1 MIEKY
6 SESGLNKDIL
16 KSIDELGFVDST
28 PVQAAAIP
36 FILNKKNDLIALAH
50 TGTGKTA
57 AFGLPILQQVDID
70 NKHTQ
75 AIILSPTRELCMQI
89 CDDLR
94 KYSKHL
100 KGVTITSVYGGAN
113 IDTQL
118 RALKKGVHIVVG
130 TPGRTLDLIKRK
142 ALKLETIKWVV
153 LDEADEMLN
162 MGFQEDL
169 DAILENTPHEKRTFL
184 FSATMPKSVLR
195 IAERYMNTWEKIA
208 VDSEN
213 TGASNV
219 KHHYYVT
226 KASNRF
232 EALKRIVDVQP
243 DIYGIIFTRTRREAK
258 ELADSLMQNG
268 YNADALHGD
277 IPQAQRTV
285 VMNRFKK
292 RQLQLLVATDVAA
305 RGVDVTDL
313 THVINYNLPDDR
325 EVYVHRSGRTGRA
338 GKFGVSIAIVHS
350 RELNKIR
357 DIERFAKVDFQRQQI
372 PTGSE
377 ICERQLFNLVNKIEE
392 TQVSEKQIEKF
403 LPAIY
408 DKLSHLSR
416 EELIQKM
423 VSVEFNRFLEYYR
436 NAQDLNVDV
445 KSDRKGNDK
454 KVREN
459 FTTLS
464 LSVGKDEGMDAR
476 NLIGMINELT
486 DSSDIPIGRIVLD
499 EHETLFEVDNDHKKK
514 VLDAFTE
521 LAEEYPDV
529 VVKEYGGVLASEPQ
543 RSRGRGGRSGSRNAG
558 RGGQGGRSNSRNRS
572 NRSGG
577 DGRKGNR
584 SGGTR
589 DNYGNSSNKKR
600 KPTSKERKQRKRY

>member
-6 SESGLNKDIL
+6 SQSGLNEDIL
-16 KSIDELGFVDST
+16 KSIDELGFIDST
-28 PVQAAAIP
+28 PVQSAAIP
-36 FILNKKNDLIALAH
+36 FILSKKNDLIALAQ

-57 AFGLPILQQVDID
+57 AFGLPILQQVDVN
-70 NKHTQ
+70 NKNTQ

-94 KYSKHL
+94 NYSKHL
-100 KGVTITSVYGGAN
+100 KGITITSVYGGAS

-118 RALKKGVHIVVG
+118 KALKKGVHIVVG
-130 TPGRTLDLIKRK
+130 TPGRTLDLIKRR
-142 ALKLETIKWVV
+142 ALNLETIKWVV

-169 DAILENTPHEKRTFL
+169 DAILENTPKEKRTFL

-213 TGASNV
+213 SGSENV
-219 KHHYYVT
+219 QHDYYVT
-226 KASNRF
+226 KASNRY

-243 DIYGIIFTRTRREAK
+243 DIYGIIFTRTRIEAK
-258 ELADSLMQNG
+258 DLADSLVQNG

-277 IPQAQRTV
+277 VPQAQRTV

-338 GKFGVSIAIVHS
+338 GKFGISIAIVHS
-350 RELNKIR
+350 RELNKIK
-357 DIERFAKVDFQRQQI
+357 DIERFAKIKFTRQQI

-377 ICERQLFNLVNKIEE
+377 ICERQLFKLVGKIEE
-392 TQVSEKQIEKF
+392 TQVSEQQIEKF

-408 DKLSHLSR
+408 DKLSHLTR

-423 VSVEFNRFLEYYR
+423 VSVEFNRFLEYYK

-445 KSDRKGNDK
+445 KSDSGRERKEK
-454 KVREN
+454 EN
-459 FTTLS
+459 FSTLS
-464 LSVGKDEGMDAR
+464 LSVGKHEGMDVR

-486 DSSDIPIGRIVLD
+486 DSNDIPIGRIVLSD
-499 EHETLFEVDNDHKKK
+499 HETLFEVENGHKEK
-514 VLDAFTE
+514 VLTAFSM
-521 LAEEYPDV
+521 LSEEYPDV
-529 VVKEYGGVLASEPQ
+529 IVQEYEGTLAPEE
-543 RSRGRGGRSGSRNAG
+543 RRGGRDGKRSNGGRTNRSEGG
-558 RGGQGGRSNSRNRS
+558 RG
-572 NRSGG
+572 
-577 DGRKGNR
+577 KGNR
-584 SGGTR
+584 SAKAR
-589 DNYGNSSNKKR
+589 SNSSYERGDSNKRR
-600 KPTSKERKQRKRY
+600 KPTSKERKRKRY